1 MCLPL
6 DCSSELA
13 LPVAANPWSP
23 ATPVQ
28 RLNGPSGV
36 LSFHADLR
44 TLVLMRHKASLLGQQ
59 GRARFGLFD
68 QLNAAV
74 DGEHFLS
81 LSAGLPGIS
90 NTHTRIQAELH
101 LHMHTST
108 SSVLL
113 FFFLFVFF
121 LVPVSVSC
129 TISTVRRSTCSP
141 LRVIRLKITLR
152 IHEVGSWIYDFAVF
166 SFVLFSRLSFHPW
179 TGSWGRAV
187 SAVDS
192 NAAVGEFFF
201 FFEESGGLLE
211 SVSKGAVLVS
221 VVDFKV
227 PLLYLI

>member
-6 DCSSELA
+6 DCRSVLV
-13 LPVAANPWSP
+13 LPVVANPWSP

-28 RLNGPSGV
+28 WLNGPSGV

-44 TLVLMRHKASLLGQQ
+44 TLGLMRHKASLLGQQ

-90 NTHTRIQAELH
+90 NTQTHTSRTASTH
-101 LHMHTST
+101 AHTHMST

-113 FFFLFVFF
+113 LFFLSLSFF

-129 TISTVRRSTCSP
+129 KILTVRRSTCSS
-141 LRVIRLKITLR
+141 LSVIRLKITLR

-187 SAVDS
+187 TAVDS
-192 NAAVGEFFF
+192 NAAVGEFGFF
-201 FFEESGGLLE
+201 WEWGG
-211 SVSKGAVLVS
+211 S
-221 VVDFKV
+221 
-227 PLLYLI
+227 